1 MMNQTQFWLIRH
13 GETDWNVEQRL
24 QGWRDI
30 ALNQRGKQQAQSI
43 GTFLKAQNIEF
54 DAVLSSDLQRA
65 VQTAQIIFTE
75 SKTPL
80 IQDPQL
86 RERNYGIYE
95 GEPWKKM
102 LQLVDHPAPEIN
114 LRDPDLFIPNGESL
128 IVFHDR
134 IVQTFNR
141 IAKER
146 PNQHLAVIAHG
157 GVIDMVWRQLQGL
170 DLTTLS
176 PMHILNASL
185 NHFSIDSQQQW
196 HEIAWGQT
204 DHL

>member
-1 MMNQTQFWLIRH
+1 MSKTHFWLIRH

-30 ALNQRGKQQAQSI
+30 ALNERGKQQAQSI
-43 GTFLKAQNIEF
+43 RVFLDTKNITF

-65 VQTAQIIFTE
+65 VQTAEIIF
-75 SKTPL
+75 SGLQTPL
-80 IQDPQL
+80 IKDSQL

-114 LRDPDLFIPNGESL
+114 LRDPDLLIPNGETL
-128 IVFHDR
+128 TVFHER
-134 IVQTFNR
+134 IVQGFNR
-141 IAKER
+141 IATER

-176 PMHILNASL
+176 PMQILNASL
-185 NHFSIDSQQQW
+185 NHFSIDSQHQW
-196 HEIAWGQT
+196 QEIAWGQI